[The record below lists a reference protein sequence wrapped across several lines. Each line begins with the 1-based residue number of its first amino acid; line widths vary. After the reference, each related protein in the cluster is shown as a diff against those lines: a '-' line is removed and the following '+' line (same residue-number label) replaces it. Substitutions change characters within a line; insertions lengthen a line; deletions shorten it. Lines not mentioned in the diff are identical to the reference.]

1 MSALP
6 YTSTGRDPR
15 QHSAGGTRPVVLLT
29 LLAIGAYAGVSP
41 VETAGQLPGEPH
53 ATAQAPV
60 HPEYR
65 AAVHE
70 ARELVLEFMA
80 ERGAPGL
87 AVAVAVEGD
96 LVWSEGFGYANVEHR
111 VPVTPLTRF
120 RSGSTAKPFTAAAIG
135 ILVERGELDLDEPV
149 QAYVPHF
156 PEKEWPVTTRQLAGH
171 LAGIRHYPDDGD
183 EFLSAH
189 RYTGVDEALE
199 IFQDDPLLFEPGTDY
214 SYSSYGWNLI
224 SAVIEGASGR
234 DFLEL
239 MHEEVFRPLNM
250 VSTLADHSDSIVH
263 HRVSHYE
270 RTGGAPSYR
279 TRPTGWGD
287 GEGQGALFN
296 APYVDN
302 SNKWAGGGFLTNPVD
317 LVRFGSGHLPGAD
330 YHDED
335 VLALLHTSMVTAD
348 GEETGYGIGWR
359 MGNDV
364 DGRPT
369 VGHGGGSVG
378 GTTSLLTFPESG
390 VVVAIQA
397 NLTNAQFGGL
407 PSRVAELFHP

>member
-6 YTSTGRDPR
+6 YTSAGQGPR
-15 QHSAGGTRPVVLLT
+15 RHSVGGARPLALLISLT
-29 LLAIGAYAGVSP
+29 IGAYAGVSP
-41 VETAGQLPGEPH
+41 VEGAAQLPGEPH
-53 ATAQAPV
+53 ATAQAPLQ
-60 HPEYR
+60 PQYR
-65 AAVHE
+65 AAAQE

-80 ERGAPGL
+80 EGGAPGV
-87 AVAVAVEGD
+87 AVAVAVDGD

-135 ILVERGELDLDEPV
+135 VLVERGELDLDAPV
-149 QAYVPHF
+149 QEYVPHF

-189 RYTGVDEALE
+189 RYTSVDEALE

-250 VSTLADHSDSIVH
+250 TSTLADHSDSIVH

-287 GEGQGALFN
+287 GEGRGELFN

-330 YHDED
+330 YHDD
-335 VLALLHTSMVTAD
+335 DILALLHTSMATAD

-359 MGNDV
+359 VGNDG

>member
-1 MSALP
+1 MSSSPDTRAGWDSRW
-6 YTSTGRDPR
+6 TRR
-15 QHSAGGTRPVVLLT
+15 GGTWAQVALFLLT
-29 LLAIGAYAGVSP
+29 IGVLGGVSP
-41 VETAGQLPGEPH
+41 ADAAAQLPGEPH
-53 ATAQAPV
+53 ATAQAPIP
-60 HPEYR
+60 PEYR
-65 AAVHE
+65 EAVAE
-70 ARELVLEFMA
+70 ARELVLAFMA
-80 ERGAPGL
+80 ERGAPGV

-135 ILVERGELDLDEPV
+135 ILVERDQLDLDAPV
-149 QAYVPHF
+149 QEYVPHF
-156 PEKEWPVTTRQLAGH
+156 PEKEWPITTRQLAGH

-189 RYTGVDEALE
+189 RYTSVDEALE
-199 IFQDDPLLFEPGTDY
+199 IFKDDPLLFEPGTDY

-224 SAVIEGASGR
+224 SAVIEGASGQ

-239 MHEEVFRPLNM
+239 MHEEVFRPLKM
-250 VSTLADHSDSIVH
+250 TSTLADHSDSIVH
-263 HRVSHYE
+263 HRVGNYE
-270 RTGGAPSYR
+270 RTGGEPSYR

-287 GEGQGALFN
+287 GEGRGELFN

-317 LVRFGSGHLPGAD
+317 LVRFGSGHLPGAG
-330 YHDED
+330 YHDD
-335 VLALLHTSMVTAD
+335 DILALLHTSMATAD
-348 GEETGYGIGWR
+348 GDDTGYGIGWR
-359 MGNDV
+359 MGNDGE
-364 DGRPT
+364 GRAT

-390 VVVAIQA
+390 VVIAIQA